1 MAEPA
6 AAVDAGDGAAGR
18 TGAGWLHLRLLNV
31 GHLYDHWFILIFAT
45 AVIAMTGEF
54 GLGYAEMMALSTPG
68 FLALGLFA
76 MPAGWLGDRWS
87 RRGMMAVFFLG
98 LGAASI
104 LVGLARTP
112 LELAVALTLLGIF
125 AAIYHPVAIAMVS
138 EGGPPSE
145 TGRRLGVNGVWGNM
159 GIAGA
164 ALVTGA
170 FVDLAGWRSAFIL
183 PGLLSVA
190 TGLVYLHV
198 TSGER
203 RAGERPAPGRVRAAP
218 RMREGWQRA
227 LLVVAAATTAS
238 AIIFNGVTIAMPMV
252 FQERIAGIVTSATG
266 IGAVASGIYALA
278 AFSQMV
284 VGRAIDRFPVRPL
297 LSFVAAGQILALALA
312 AFATGWLLIGASL
325 VMMVM
330 VFGQV
335 PIASTL
341 IARFTPNE
349 VRARV
354 FGLQFLLTFGIG
366 ALAVPLISLLHG
378 RAGFSAFFLVLAA
391 LAAAI
396 LAVAQALPDPRPSR
410 LPRAAGQAPAESG

>member
-6 AAVDAGDGAAGR
+6 PALDLRGAAAR
-18 TGAGWLHLRLLNV
+18 PARAGWLHLRLLNI

-98 LGAASI
+98 LGAASV

-138 EGGPPSE
+138 EEGPPSE

-164 ALVTGA
+164 AIVTGA

-183 PGLLSVA
+183 PGLLSIA
-190 TGLVYLHV
+190 TGLLYLLV
-198 TSGER
+198 TSEER
-203 RAGERPAPGRVRAAP
+203 REGERPEPGSVRAAP
-218 RMREGWQRA
+218 RMRAGWQRA
-227 LLVVAAATTAS
+227 LIVVAAATTAS

-284 VGRAIDRFPVRPL
+284 VGSAIDRFAVRPL
-297 LSFVAAGQILALALA
+297 LSLLATGQILALGLA
-312 AFATGWLLIGASL
+312 AFATDWLLIVASL

-335 PIASTL
+335 PVASTL
-341 IARFTPNE
+341 IARYTPNE
-349 VRARV
+349 IRARV

-366 ALAVPLISLLHG
+366 ALAVPLISVLHG

-391 LAAAI
+391 LAGAI
-396 LAVAQALPDPRPSR
+396 LAVAQALPDPRPGPSAR
-410 LPRAAGQAPAESG
+410 PAGAVKAEGQ